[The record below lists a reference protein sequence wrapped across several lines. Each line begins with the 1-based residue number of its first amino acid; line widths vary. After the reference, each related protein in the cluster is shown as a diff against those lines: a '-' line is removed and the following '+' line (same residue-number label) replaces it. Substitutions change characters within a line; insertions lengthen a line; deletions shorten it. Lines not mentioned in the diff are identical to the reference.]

1 MRILLISDSHGNN
14 EAVDELIVKW
24 PDVDMYLHAGDSE
37 CHPRSIYPFRVVRG
51 NCDYSFDMQD
61 ELLIPTAFGNVLVR
75 HKKEV
80 TQKRLEKDNVK
91 VFIYGHTHV
100 PECVKRKGVAFI
112 NPGSLAYPR
121 SELGQT
127 YMILDLDEE
136 KIEVSLYS
144 YETHEVLKKYLV
156 KLVESSLEEEKETPV
171 EQTDEEPNQ
180 ESIEEQVEEA
190 PDDDD
195 IEALKKQ
202 IEKID
207 EEISEIRRKRN
218 ERRKT
223 T

>member
-24 PDVDMYLHAGDSE
+24 PDVDLYLHAGDSE
-37 CHPRSIYPFRVVRG
+37 SHPSSIYPFRVVRG
-51 NCDYSFDMQD
+51 NCDYSFDMQE
-61 ELLIPTAFGNVLVR
+61 ELLIPTEFGNILVR

-80 TQKRLEKDNVK
+80 TQKRLEKDNIK

-121 SELGQT
+121 SEYGQT
-127 YMILDLDEE
+127 YMILELSKENID
-136 KIEVSLYS
+136 VTLYS
-144 YETHEVLKKYLV
+144 YETHEPLKRYRV
-156 KLVESSLEEEKETPV
+156 RLVEPALEDNPELKEELEDINEEMDNEET
-171 EQTDEEPNQ
+171 
-180 ESIEEQVEEA
+180 VEEV
-190 PDDDD
+190 PVDDDE

-202 IEKID
+202 ITKLD